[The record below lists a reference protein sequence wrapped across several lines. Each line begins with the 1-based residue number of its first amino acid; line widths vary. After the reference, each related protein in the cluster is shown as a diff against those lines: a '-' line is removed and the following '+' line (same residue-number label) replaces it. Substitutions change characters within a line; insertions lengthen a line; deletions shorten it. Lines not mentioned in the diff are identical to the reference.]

1 MKAGL
6 LKRRTRSGESPHVVV
21 MSAGLWH
28 MLHIHSP
35 ADFAKQ
41 LQRLKQAMKT
51 FLTHN
56 KVGAHIRST
65 LGQLL
70 QPDLACSTK
79 FFTHMPQLEQ
89 QFAAAIIKSRPAVA
103 HLEGWGVVSAN
114 MCGLTWDNYGH
125 IQGMKYPIMPVV
137 DLCS

>member
-1 MKAGL
+1 MMQRERDVNARW

-35 ADFAKQ
+35 TDFAKQ

-56 KVGAHIRST
+56 EVGARVVSQSICP
-65 LGQLL
+65 LL
-70 QPDLACSTK
+70 QPG
-79 FFTHMPQLEQ
+79 MPPICQSPCLCASGSATIQLIFPQIEVTCW
-89 QFAAAIIKSRPAVA
+89 SSLRPEIA
-103 HLEGWGVVSAN
+103 
-114 MCGLTWDNYGH
+114 
-125 IQGMKYPIMPVV
+125 Q
-137 DLCS
+137 